1 MLHVNNVVFL
11 VWLIITVLSYACRVH
26 MYFYFRII
34 NISLTL
40 KLYGIDVKIP
50 KYTPAEPLADVEC
63 VIFNVIV
70 SHMLYV
76 LNKPS

>member
-1 MLHVNNVVFL
+1 
-11 VWLIITVLSYACRVH
+11 